1 MDSHKWRRE
10 LDKLSEMKGMLITV
24 NPQLEEQLDRQ
35 LRQLYDAFAKLTRV
49 ENELSSAGFM
59 KKRKLQAALEKAD
72 KELEEDYM
80 RIVRDFAE
88 MFRKEQRKVTN
99 LMPKLQALKPVEA
112 KALTSVS
119 FPSIGA
125 GDFSD
130 AVELYDFAESFT
142 KKYSSLHQE
151 FMRDVKTLLDE
162 NKGMVETYER
172 HISIDRGE
180 VATSV
185 STDDVSLLPLSD
197 LIILQEKLAKE
208 REYLDGRKG
217 EVGRMLGT
225 SLMSDIE
232 SLQASVSTASR
243 LGLDLPMDF
252 TQKLRLLARDASSAT
267 DLTTLLSLES
277 QLRTAQL
284 QMANML
290 RDRIINM
297 KHEVTT
303 KIVGGGIPT
312 TSDVIPSA
320 PTMNTETD
328 DIAALL
334 SAYQLMVEWESQVR
348 ISLKNKVED
357 ILEELQRATDAPQDT
372 GITDVVSVRKF
383 IAESRDK
390 LDTAPID
397 ALIRIYT
404 KAKAMHEEAINNVT
418 ERIRDYIARFNE
430 LATSADRVL
439 DYAQLGKK
447 APKVED
453 LQGGIVYLLESLNS
467 LRTAVDSGVATFR
480 EACLQEIDAI
490 IQDLQTI
497 KPAYAD
503 IFIPITGDLEQGA
516 DKIKSLNDFNSIR
529 SEMKSLKEGILVKA
543 KEALEN
549 MRYRLGVK
557 IRLAAA
563 KLMGAGFEIPSEVQE
578 AIAELNSIGV
588 AADNVFSLPTI
599 ARKMVELYEK
609 KISNR
614 VIETLLERVDEL
626 IERFQQAKNIGVDVD
641 SELATL
647 KAVKESP
654 PRDLE
659 EAAESFDK
667 LMNLTTSPTLH
678 SKIKKRADEAYVQI
692 NGAVSIFERQG
703 MSEFVGRLKVLLE
716 EVPKQLESQSKH
728 INETLEVCLTLANIQ
743 EEMLSVIKSV
753 ASKDAQQ
760 FENRLRNASSYYATI
775 ERVVEKY
782 PKDFSRIVYP
792 VERIKELEKQLAET
806 TVLEDALQYFE
817 MLKEIREGWLAQV
830 EKMDDWHKSLR
841 MYLTGFSPTMSPD
854 AREKFLDEQI
864 KRIKETFS
872 REDISSYLSWALRE
886 IADTMTKKKQ

>member
-1 MDSHKWRRE
+1 
-10 LDKLSEMKGMLITV
+10 MLITV